1 MCLAT
6 KEKVLGVPLICFYH
20 IFTWI
25 CAGLIAF
32 DPNGDRLVTETCRQ
46 AVQEMRVMFN
56 PARELEKNTNNFAI
70 FVENLCN

>member
-1 MCLAT
+1 MLLFDLNFLFGKLK

-46 AVQEMRVMFN
+46 AVSQR
-56 PARELEKNTNNFAI
+56 
-70 FVENLCN
+70 